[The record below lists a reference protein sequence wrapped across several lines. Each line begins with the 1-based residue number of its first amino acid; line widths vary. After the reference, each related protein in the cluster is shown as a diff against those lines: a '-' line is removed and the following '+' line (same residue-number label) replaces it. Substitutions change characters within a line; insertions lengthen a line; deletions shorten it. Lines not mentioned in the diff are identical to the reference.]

1 MMRLRTSKEQCGFLI
16 IEAAIAF
23 LLVSLGVVGLL
34 MLSARTSRA
43 TQEAFERTEAVNLAT
58 QIVNS
63 VRASA
68 DGVLEWNGVD
78 VANNATWTS
87 GNAATLATLAR
98 LKDTADRR
106 LYQPQAQVAL
116 RAPDGVSVCL
126 VLPCEIEVSIRWQGA
141 SEATR
146 QYQLI
151 SWVGLQ

>member
-1 MMRLRTSKEQCGFLI
+1 MSRWPAPKLQSGFLI
-16 IEAAIAF
+16 VEAAIAF

-43 TQEAFERTEAVNLAT
+43 TQEAFERTEAINLAT

-78 VANNATWTS
+78 VANDSTWTS

-98 LKDTADRR
+98 LKDTAHVR

-116 RAPDGVSVCL
+116 RAPDGVSACL

-141 SEATR
+141 SEAGR
-146 QYQLI
+146 QYQLF